1 MKVGI
6 LTFSCSYNFGAIL
19 QCYALQEHL
28 RMMGHDVIVIN
39 YRPEYL
45 DSKMPKFH
53 IVRSIISPHTVK
65 TLMQTTKSRMFY
77 RLFCEFCEKYFSF
90 TDICRTSDDIRQVS
104 QLLDYIILG
113 SDQIWNTKWNGNDL
127 VWYGQG
133 LKVHDGKVKMISY
146 AASSGD
152 AVIDSDQEMRL
163 VGYLSDFEAVSV
175 RESQLKDKLTPLL
188 PNKNVDW
195 VLDPSLMVDKSIW
208 NKWLKPILN
217 YKYILVYQARQ
228 DNNVYRI
235 AQKLSHELNTKVI
248 TVDFYNNRF
257 SFDSKLVAA
266 SPSEFVSLINNAE
279 CVVTTSFHGTAFSI
293 ITNTPFY
300 TLRLNDGADGRNE
313 SLLKMLGL
321 TDRFIDKNDTPDFSM
336 VDFKTA
342 NHLLDNQR
350 MQSQLFLKENLQ

>member
-1 MKVGI
+1 MKIGI
-6 LTFSCSYNFGAIL
+6 LTFSCSYNFGAML

-28 RMMGHDVIVIN
+28 CMMGHDVVVIN
-39 YRPEYL
+39 YRPVYL
-45 DSKMPKFH
+45 ESKKSKYH

-65 TLMQTTKSRMFY
+65 TLRQTMKSRMVY
-77 RLFCEFCEKYFSF
+77 RMFCEFDKKYFNF
-90 TDICRTSDDIRQVS
+90 TDICKVSEDIQCVS
-104 QLLDYIILG
+104 QSLDYIIFG
-113 SDQIWNTKWNGNDL
+113 SDQIWNTRWNGNDL
-127 VWYGQG
+127 TWYGQG
-133 LKVHDGKVKMISY
+133 LKAHGGKVKFISY
-146 AASSGD
+146 AASAGD
-152 AVIDSDQEMRL
+152 AIFDRTQEIKL
-163 VGYLSDFEAVSV
+163 VKYLSDFEAISV
-175 RESQLKDKLTPLL
+175 REYQLKDKLSRLL
-188 PNKNVDW
+188 PNKKVDL
-195 VLDPSLMVDKSIW
+195 VLDPTLMVDKSIW
-208 NKWLKPILN
+208 NKWLKPVLG

-235 AQKLSHELNTKVI
+235 AQKLSNELSAKII
-248 TVDFYNNRF
+248 TVDLYNNRF
-257 SFDSKLVAA
+257 SFDSKLIAA

-279 CVVTTSFHGTAFSI
+279 CVLTTSFHGTAFSI